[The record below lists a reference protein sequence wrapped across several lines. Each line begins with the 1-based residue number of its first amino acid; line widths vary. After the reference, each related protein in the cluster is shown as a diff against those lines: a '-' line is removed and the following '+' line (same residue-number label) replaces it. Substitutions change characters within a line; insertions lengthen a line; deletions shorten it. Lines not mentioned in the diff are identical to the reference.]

1 MSQIIIPSN
10 QIRTSGVRIIRFDDI
25 DQFTNPETYL
35 KNVFRQYSGQT
46 IKVARKY
53 FKDGVVESA
62 LTENVPKKGFN
73 SWWRGFTKSFIYI
86 DSENI
91 VLADEYFKG
100 GIQPQIL
107 IMTAD
112 KVGISNYKQFFLDG
126 TTHCVFTPIKD
137 WAVHTITNCKTKS
150 SEKKYNAIINKITK
164 LEDKYKNG
172 VSTENFQS
180 ICDQLQIG
188 IEIDMPSSSL
198 DKNTQYIKTRSQKKP
213 LKNFKFINTRLNH
226 IELNKITNKDNYIE
240 VSQQFLNELVRES
253 TANKDFIMWK
263 GHKDNIRQVN
273 TLEGIYKI
281 QDKDGYLKEC
291 TEFEKF
297 NNLKEFRIEYFSNKQ
312 LSKFLLNNINVNQSI
327 IFDHPYPQRTER
339 GCIYE
344 EYTKLDYNE
353 LILLEQ
359 ELLLDDDFDDT
370 ELRLEI
376 IQFIKNSKNLNHIDM
391 TKAYTRGSDCS
402 YYQGYLGKITDFR
415 KTKKIEGLG
424 IYMIRNI
431 RNIPPLLQK
440 LKVLYEYNAYPSP
453 ELEFYKSLG
462 ITFDIVLGCWG
473 SSNNIDFG
481 NNFNEGMFK
490 KEYGIRHYCRWYGCL
505 QKLNKY
511 ERYNF
516 NCENLEFAKL
526 NNRNS
531 SCDIRF
537 NEYEKTGIIEY
548 KKTKAYHSAH
558 IASFINSYCRISMI
572 EQLLKFKDINQIIA
586 VQVDGIYYK
595 GDVEIN
601 KLFSIDKIAKGIK
614 YIYGEEYVI
623 DCENDYT
630 TFSNLAPSRINNQIE
645 IHTGQGGAGKTHN
658 NLIDKGLIAP
668 LYIAPSWKLSRNKQI
683 NYNIDSS
690 VYYYLVSNDPDLYL
704 PLLQNYNTFIC
715 DEISMLSEEDKQII
729 IKRFKNHKII
739 FCGDI
744 GYQLPPIEG
753 SEFCKEN
760 YPIIFHRTNHRCQCN
775 KLKNILKL
783 CRQAIR
789 NKKDTIDDDILKH
802 FTIIDKDTID
812 YSVEDMILAKTHIKK
827 DYYTEKYKNLE
838 KYYIKENTK
847 DYCNGQIIIGQKP
860 EHCKSVIQH
869 AYTIHSIQGETAPNK
884 LFIDMEKMNNL
895 RMFYTA
901 ISRAKKYE
909 QIILIK

>member
-1 MSQIIIPSN
+1 MSQIIIPSS
-10 QIRTSGVRIIRFDDI
+10 QIRTNGVRIIRYDDI

-35 KNVFRQYSGQT
+35 KKVFRQYSGQT
-46 IKVARKY
+46 IKVARKF

-62 LTENVPKKGFN
+62 ITEPVPKKGFN
-73 SWWRGFTKSFIYI
+73 SWWRGFTKSFVYV

-91 VLADEYFKG
+91 FLADEFFKG
-100 GIQPQIL
+100 GIQPQLL

-112 KVGISNYKQFFLDG
+112 KVGTSNYNQFFLDG

-137 WAVHTITNCKTKS
+137 WAVHTLTNCKTKS

-164 LEDKYKNG
+164 LEDKYKSG
-172 VSTENFQS
+172 VPTENFQS

-188 IEIDMPSSSL
+188 IEIDVPSSSL

-226 IELNKITNKDNYIE
+226 IELNNITNKENYIE
-240 VSQQFLNELVRES
+240 KPQQFLNELVHES
-253 TANKDFIMWK
+253 IINKDFIMWK
-263 GHKDNIRQVN
+263 GHSNNIRQVN
-273 TLEGIYKI
+273 TLQAIYKI
-281 QDKDGYLKEC
+281 QEKDGYLKEVND
-291 TEFEKF
+291 FEKF
-297 NNLKEFRIEYFSNKQ
+297 NNLKEFKLEYFSNKQ

-327 IFDHPYPQRTER
+327 IFDHPYPQFTEK
-339 GCIYE
+339 GYIYE
-344 EYTKLDYNE
+344 ELNKLDLEE
-353 LILLEQ
+353 LMLLEQ
-359 ELLLDDDFDDT
+359 EDIT
-370 ELRLEI
+370 ETEREI
-376 IQFIKNSKNLNHIDM
+376 IQFIKNSQNLNHIDM

-415 KTKKIEGLG
+415 KTDKIEGLG
-424 IYMIRNI
+424 IYMIHNI
-431 RNIPPLLQK
+431 KNIPPLLQK

-473 SSNNIDFG
+473 SSNDINFG
-481 NNFNEGMFK
+481 NDWNEGMFK

-505 QKLNKY
+505 QKVNKY

-526 NNRNS
+526 NNRGS

-595 GDVEIN
+595 GDVEIG
-601 KLFSIDKIAKGIK
+601 KLFSIDKKPKGIK
-614 YIYGEEYVI
+614 YIYGQEYII
-623 DCENDYT
+623 DVENDLT
-630 TFSNLAPSRINNQIE
+630 TFSNIANHRINNKIE

-658 NLIDKGLIAP
+658 NLIDKGLISP
-668 LYIAPSWKLSRNKQI
+668 LYIAPSWKLARNKQI

-704 PLLQNYNTFIC
+704 PLLQNYNTLVF

-753 SEFCKEN
+753 SQFCTEN
-760 YPIIFHRTNHRCQCN
+760 YPIILHKTNHRCQCN
-775 KLKNILKL
+775 KLKNILNL
-783 CRQAIR
+783 CRKKIR
-789 NKKDTIDDDILKH
+789 SGKDTIDDDILKH
-802 FTIIDKDTID
+802 FTLTDKDDIN
-812 YSVEDMILAKTHIKK
+812 YSVQDMILAKTHIKK
-827 DYYTEKYKNLE
+827 DFYTDKYKNLE

-860 EHCKSVIQH
+860 QNCKSVLQH
-869 AYTIHSIQGETAPNK
+869 AYTIHSVQGETAPNK
-884 LFIDMEKMNNL
+884 LFIDMDKMCDL